1 MNFDKKKDF
10 KTKLSYETN
19 CSESMPHEE
28 ILHFVSEDII
38 ELMGSHLKN
47 GKKSLKGTTDKS
59 HRGFNHMT
67 ELYEVKSVVD

>member
-1 MNFDKKKDF
+1 MNFHKKKDF
-10 KTKLSYETN
+10 KTKLN

-47 GKKSLKGTTDKS
+47 GKKSLKGTEKS

-67 ELYEVKSVVD
+67 ELYEVKSVMD